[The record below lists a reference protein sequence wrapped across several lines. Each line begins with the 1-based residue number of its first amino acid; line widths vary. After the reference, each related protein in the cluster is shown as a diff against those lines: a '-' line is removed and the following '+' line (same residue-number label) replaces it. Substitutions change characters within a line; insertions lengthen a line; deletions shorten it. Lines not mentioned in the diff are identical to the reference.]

1 MRKDCLSYI
10 FIFPVLCLAAILSGC
25 IKNNIPYPRIQANFV
40 TLEASGQTGTTQ
52 IDTVNRAAT
61 ITLPEDANIYSV
73 RISGYSLTPG
83 AHIVDNPFGNP
94 VDLSEPIYVY
104 LELYQSYLWSI
115 TAVQNIER
123 YFEVS
128 GQMGETAIDVPAHRV
143 VVYVR
148 SGTDLKEISV
158 IRAKLASTAATMTPD
173 LLEGGTFDGSKPFTI
188 TTDTYGHKEVWTV
201 YVQTV
206 EEAVTTVSVD
216 AWTCVAWV
224 QGQGEAGL
232 DNGFEYRITGSEAW
246 TKLPESQVTHNGGA
260 FTGCIMHLSP
270 ETSYEVRAYSDDN
283 YGSIL
288 SFTTGKELQVPNSDF
303 ENWWLDKRVW
313 CPWAEDGEP
322 YWGTGNQGA
331 ATVGQSNT
339 VPTDDT
345 PTGTGR
351 AAKLE
356 TKWIVVKLAAGNIFT
371 GTYIRTDGTNGVLS
385 FGRPFTERP
394 VRVQG
399 MYKYTGAIIDRA
411 SNEFKNLIGQPD
423 TCSVWAALIDSDEP
437 YEIRTNP
444 NNRRLFDPDGPEVI
458 AYGQLLNAETIT
470 SYVPFDF
477 ELKYKST
484 SRVPKY
490 LIICASASKYGDY
503 FTGGAGATMY
513 IDDIKLVYDY
523 K

>member
-1 MRKDCLSYI
+1 MRKDSLSYI
-10 FIFPVLCLAAILSGC
+10 FIFPVLCLAAMLSGC

-52 IDTVNRAAT
+52 IDTVNRVAT

-128 GQMGETAIDVPAHRV
+128 GQMGETAIDVPGHRV

-158 IRAKLASTAATMTPD
+158 IRAKLASTAAAMTPD
-173 LLEGGTFDGSKPFTI
+173 LLEGGTFDGSKPFTV

-206 EEAVTTVSVD
+206 EEAVTTVGVD

-444 NNRRLFDPDGPEVI
+444 NNRRLFNPDGPEVI

>member
-1 MRKDCLSYI
+1 MRKDSLSYI
-10 FIFPVLCLAAILSGC
+10 FIFPMLCLAAMLSGC

-52 IDTVNRAAT
+52 IDTVNRVAT

-128 GQMGETAIDVPAHRV
+128 GQMGETAIDVPGHRV

-158 IRAKLASTAATMTPD
+158 IRAKLASTAAAMTPD
-173 LLEGGTFDGSKPFTI
+173 LLEGGTFDGSKPFTV

-206 EEAVTTVSVD
+206 EEAVTTVGVD

-444 NNRRLFDPDGPEVI
+444 NNRRLFDPDSPEVI
-458 AYGQLLNAETIT
+458 AFGQLLNAETIT

>member
-1 MRKDCLSYI
+1 MRKDSLSYI
-10 FIFPVLCLAAILSGC
+10 FIFPVLCLAAMLSGC

-52 IDTVNRAAT
+52 IDTVNRVAT

-128 GQMGETAIDVPAHRV
+128 GQMGETAIDVPGHRV

-148 SGTDLKEISV
+148 SGTDIKEISV

-260 FTGCIMHLSP
+260 FTGCIMHLLP
-270 ETSYEVRAYSDDN
+270 ETSYEVRAYSNDN

-470 SYVPFDF
+470 ST
-477 ELKYKST
+477 L
-484 SRVPKY
+484 
-490 LIICASASKYGDY
+490 
-503 FTGGAGATMY
+503 
-513 IDDIKLVYDY
+513 
-523 K
+523 

>member
-1 MRKDCLSYI
+1 MRKDSLSYI
-10 FIFPVLCLAAILSGC
+10 FIFPVLCLAAMLSGC

-52 IDTVNRAAT
+52 IDTVNRVAT

-128 GQMGETAIDVPAHRV
+128 GQMGETAIDVPGHRV

-158 IRAKLASTAATMTPD
+158 IRAKLASTAAAMTPD
-173 LLEGGTFDGSKPFTI
+173 LLEGGTFDGSKPFTV

-206 EEAVTTVSVD
+206 EEAVTTVGVD

-270 ETSYEVRAYSDDN
+270 ETSYEVRAYSNDN

-458 AYGQLLNAETIT
+458 AFGQLLNAETIT

>member
-1 MRKDCLSYI
+1 MRKDSLSYR
-10 FIFPVLCLAAILSGC
+10 FIFPVLCLAAMLSGC

-52 IDTVNRAAT
+52 IDTVNRVAT

-128 GQMGETAIDVPAHRV
+128 GQMGETAIDVPGHRV

-148 SGTDLKEISV
+148 SGTDIKEISV

-260 FTGCIMHLSP
+260 FTGCIMHLLP
-270 ETSYEVRAYSDDN
+270 ETSYEVRAYSNDN

>member
-1 MRKDCLSYI
+1 MRKDSLSYI
-10 FIFPVLCLAAILSGC
+10 FIFPMLCLAAMLSGC

-52 IDTVNRAAT
+52 IDTVNRVAT

-128 GQMGETAIDVPAHRV
+128 GQMGETAIDVPGHRV

-148 SGTDLKEISV
+148 SGTDIKEISV
-158 IRAKLASTAATMTPD
+158 IRAKLASTAAAMTPD
-173 LLEGGTFDGSKPFTI
+173 LLEGGTFDGSKPFTV

-206 EEAVTTVSVD
+206 EEAVTTEGVD

-458 AYGQLLNAETIT
+458 AFGQLLNAETIT

>member
-1 MRKDCLSYI
+1 MRKDSLSYI
-10 FIFPVLCLAAILSGC
+10 FIFPMLCLAAMLSGC

-52 IDTVNRAAT
+52 IDTVNRVAT

-128 GQMGETAIDVPAHRV
+128 GQMGETAIDVPGHRV

-158 IRAKLASTAATMTPD
+158 IRAKLASTAAAMTPD
-173 LLEGGTFDGSKPFTI
+173 LLEGGTFDGSKPFTV

-206 EEAVTTVSVD
+206 EEAVTTVGVD

-345 PTGTGR
+345 PNGTGR

-503 FTGGAGATMY
+503 FTGAAGATMY

>member
-1 MRKDCLSYI
+1 MRKDSLSYI
-10 FIFPVLCLAAILSGC
+10 FIFPMLCLAAMLSGC

-52 IDTVNRAAT
+52 IDTVNRVAT

-128 GQMGETAIDVPAHRV
+128 GQMGETAIDVPGHRV

-158 IRAKLASTAATMTPD
+158 IRAKLASTAAVMTPD
-173 LLEGGTFDGSKPFTI
+173 LLEGGTFDGSKPFTV

-206 EEAVTTVSVD
+206 EEAVTTVSAD

-423 TCSVWAALIDSDEP
+423 TCSVWAALIDSEEP

>member
-1 MRKDCLSYI
+1 MRKDSLSYI
-10 FIFPVLCLAAILSGC
+10 FIFPVLCLAAMLSGC

-52 IDTVNRAAT
+52 IDTVNRVAT

-128 GQMGETAIDVPAHRV
+128 GQMGETAIDVPGHRV

-260 FTGCIMHLSP
+260 FTGCIMHLLP
-270 ETSYEVRAYSDDN
+270 ETSYEVRAYSNDN

>member
-1 MRKDCLSYI
+1 MRKDSLSYI
-10 FIFPVLCLAAILSGC
+10 FIFPMLCLAAMLSGC

-52 IDTVNRAAT
+52 IDTVNRVAT

-128 GQMGETAIDVPAHRV
+128 GQMGETAIDVPGHRV

-148 SGTDLKEISV
+148 SGTDIKEISV
-158 IRAKLASTAATMTPD
+158 IRAKLASTAAAMTPD

-313 CPWAEDGEP
+313 CPWAQDGEP

-444 NNRRLFDPDGPEVI
+444 NNRRLFNPDGPEVI

>member
-1 MRKDCLSYI
+1 MRKDSLSYI
-10 FIFPVLCLAAILSGC
+10 FIFPVLCLAAMLSGC

-52 IDTVNRAAT
+52 IDTVNRVAT

-128 GQMGETAIDVPAHRV
+128 GQMGETAIDVPGHRV

-158 IRAKLASTAATMTPD
+158 IRAKLASTAAAMTPD
-173 LLEGGTFDGSKPFTI
+173 LLEGGTFDGSKPFTV

-206 EEAVTTVSVD
+206 EEAVTTVGVD

-270 ETSYEVRAYSDDN
+270 ETSYEVRAYSNDN

-444 NNRRLFDPDGPEVI
+444 NNRRLFDPDSPEVI

>member
-1 MRKDCLSYI
+1 MRKDRLSYI
-10 FIFPVLCLAAILSGC
+10 FILPVLCLAAMLSGC

-52 IDTVNRAAT
+52 IDTVNRVAT

-128 GQMGETAIDVPAHRV
+128 GQMGETAIDVPGHRV

-158 IRAKLASTAATMTPD
+158 IRAKLASTAAAMTPD

>member
-1 MRKDCLSYI
+1 MRKDSLSYI
-10 FIFPVLCLAAILSGC
+10 FIFPMLCLAAMLSGC

-52 IDTVNRAAT
+52 IDTVNRVAT

-128 GQMGETAIDVPAHRV
+128 GQMGETAIDVPGHRV

-158 IRAKLASTAATMTPD
+158 IRAKLASTAAAMTPD
-173 LLEGGTFDGSKPFTI
+173 LLEGGTFDGSKPFTV

-206 EEAVTTVSVD
+206 EEAVTTVGVD

-232 DNGFEYRITGSEAW
+232 DNGFEYRLTGSEAW

-270 ETSYEVRAYSDDN
+270 ETSYEVRAYSNDN

-458 AYGQLLNAETIT
+458 AFGQLLNAETIT

>member
-1 MRKDCLSYI
+1 M
-10 FIFPVLCLAAILSGC
+10 LCLAAMLSGC

-52 IDTVNRAAT
+52 IDTVNRVAT

-128 GQMGETAIDVPAHRV
+128 GQMGETAIDVPGHRV

-158 IRAKLASTAATMTPD
+158 IRAKLASTAAAMTPD
-173 LLEGGTFDGSKPFTI
+173 LLEGGTFDGSKPFTV

-206 EEAVTTVSVD
+206 EEAVTTVGVD

-270 ETSYEVRAYSDDN
+270 ETSYEVRAYSNDN

-444 NNRRLFDPDGPEVI
+444 NNRRLFDPDSPEVI

>member
-1 MRKDCLSYI
+1 MRKDSLSYI
-10 FIFPVLCLAAILSGC
+10 FIFPVLCLAAMLSGC

-52 IDTVNRAAT
+52 IDTVNRVAT

-128 GQMGETAIDVPAHRV
+128 GQMGETAIDVPGHRV

-148 SGTDLKEISV
+148 SGTDIKEISV

-188 TTDTYGHKEVWTV
+188 TTDTYGNKEVWTV

-260 FTGCIMHLSP
+260 FTGCIMHLLP
-270 ETSYEVRAYSDDN
+270 ETSYEVRAYSNDN

>member
-1 MRKDCLSYI
+1 MRKDSLSYI
-10 FIFPVLCLAAILSGC
+10 FIFPVLCLAAMLSGC

-52 IDTVNRAAT
+52 IDTVNRVAT

-128 GQMGETAIDVPAHRV
+128 GQMGETAIDVPGHRV

-148 SGTDLKEISV
+148 SGTDIKEISV

-260 FTGCIMHLSP
+260 FTGCIMHLLP
-270 ETSYEVRAYSDDN
+270 ETSYEVRAYSNDN

-513 IDDIKLVYDY
+513 IDYIKLVYDY

>member
-1 MRKDCLSYI
+1 M
-10 FIFPVLCLAAILSGC
+10 LCLAAMLSGC

-52 IDTVNRAAT
+52 IDTVNRVAT

-128 GQMGETAIDVPAHRV
+128 GQMGETAIDVPGHRV

-158 IRAKLASTAATMTPD
+158 IRAKLASTAAAMTPD
-173 LLEGGTFDGSKPFTI
+173 LLEGGTFDGSKPFTV

-206 EEAVTTVSVD
+206 EEAVTTVGVD

-270 ETSYEVRAYSDDN
+270 ETSYEVRAYSNDN

-411 SNEFKNLIGQPD
+411 CNEFKNLIGQPD

-444 NNRRLFDPDGPEVI
+444 NNRRLFNPDGPEVI

>member
-1 MRKDCLSYI
+1 MRKDSLSYI
-10 FIFPVLCLAAILSGC
+10 FIFPVLCLAAMLSGC

-52 IDTVNRAAT
+52 IDTVNRVAT

-128 GQMGETAIDVPAHRV
+128 GQMGETAIDVPGHRV

-148 SGTDLKEISV
+148 SGTDIKEISV
-158 IRAKLASTAATMTPD
+158 IRAKLASTAAAMTPD
-173 LLEGGTFDGSKPFTI
+173 LLEGGTFDGSKPFTV

>member
-1 MRKDCLSYI
+1 MRKDSLSYI
-10 FIFPVLCLAAILSGC
+10 FIFPMLCLAAMLSGC

-52 IDTVNRAAT
+52 IDTVNRVAT

-128 GQMGETAIDVPAHRV
+128 GQMGETAIDVPGHRV

-158 IRAKLASTAATMTPD
+158 IRAKLASTAAAMTPD
-173 LLEGGTFDGSKPFTI
+173 LLEGGTFDGSKPFTV

-206 EEAVTTVSVD
+206 EEAVTTVGVD

-270 ETSYEVRAYSDDN
+270 ETSYEVRAYSNDN

-458 AYGQLLNAETIT
+458 AFGQLLNAETIT

>member
-1 MRKDCLSYI
+1 MRKDSLSYI
-10 FIFPVLCLAAILSGC
+10 FIFPMLCLAAMLSGC

-52 IDTVNRAAT
+52 IDTVNRVAT

-128 GQMGETAIDVPAHRV
+128 GQMGETAIDVPGHRV

-158 IRAKLASTAATMTPD
+158 IRAKLASTAAAMTPD
-173 LLEGGTFDGSKPFTI
+173 LLEGGTFDGSKPFTV

-206 EEAVTTVSVD
+206 EEAVTTVGVD

-270 ETSYEVRAYSDDN
+270 ETSYEVRAYSNDN

-444 NNRRLFDPDGPEVI
+444 NNRRLFDPDSPEVI
-458 AYGQLLNAETIT
+458 AFGQLLNAETIT

>member
-1 MRKDCLSYI
+1 MRKDSLSYI
-10 FIFPVLCLAAILSGC
+10 FIFPVLCLAAMLSGC

-52 IDTVNRAAT
+52 IDTVNRVAT

-128 GQMGETAIDVPAHRV
+128 GQMGETAIDVPGHRV

-148 SGTDLKEISV
+148 SGTDIKEISV

-188 TTDTYGHKEVWTV
+188 TPDTYGHKEVWTV

-260 FTGCIMHLSP
+260 FTGCIMHLLP
-270 ETSYEVRAYSDDN
+270 ETSYEVRAYSNDN

>member
-1 MRKDCLSYI
+1 MRKDRLSYI
-10 FIFPVLCLAAILSGC
+10 FIFPVLCLAAMLSGC

-52 IDTVNRAAT
+52 IDTVNRVAT

-128 GQMGETAIDVPAHRV
+128 GQMGETAIDVPGHRV

-158 IRAKLASTAATMTPD
+158 IRAKLASTAAAMTPD
-173 LLEGGTFDGSKPFTI
+173 LLEGGTFDGSKPFTV

-270 ETSYEVRAYSDDN
+270 ETSYEARAYSDDN

>member
-1 MRKDCLSYI
+1 MRKDSLSYI
-10 FIFPVLCLAAILSGC
+10 FILPVLCLAAMLSGC

-52 IDTVNRAAT
+52 IDTVNRVAT

-128 GQMGETAIDVPAHRV
+128 GQMGETAIDVPGHRV

-158 IRAKLASTAATMTPD
+158 IRAKLASTAAAMTPD

-232 DNGFEYRITGSEAW
+232 DNGFEYRIPGSEAW

-270 ETSYEVRAYSDDN
+270 ETNYEVRAYSDDN

>member
-1 MRKDCLSYI
+1 MRKDSLSYI
-10 FIFPVLCLAAILSGC
+10 FIFPVLCLAAMLSGC

-40 TLEASGQTGTTQ
+40 TLEAIGQTGTTQ
-52 IDTVNRAAT
+52 IDTVNRVAT

-128 GQMGETAIDVPAHRV
+128 GQMGETAIDVPGHRV

-158 IRAKLASTAATMTPD
+158 IRAKLASTAAAMTPD
-173 LLEGGTFDGSKPFTI
+173 LLEGGTFDGSKPFTV

-206 EEAVTTVSVD
+206 EEAVTTVGVD

-270 ETSYEVRAYSDDN
+270 ETSYEVRAYSNDN

-444 NNRRLFDPDGPEVI
+444 NNRRLFDPDSPEVI
-458 AYGQLLNAETIT
+458 AFGQLLNAETIT
-470 SYVPFDF
+470 SYIPFDF

>member
-1 MRKDCLSYI
+1 MRKDSLSYI
-10 FIFPVLCLAAILSGC
+10 FILPVLCLAAMLSGC

-52 IDTVNRAAT
+52 IDTVNRVAT

-128 GQMGETAIDVPAHRV
+128 GQMGETAIDVPGHRV

-158 IRAKLASTAATMTPD
+158 IRAKLASTAAAMTPD

-313 CPWAEDGEP
+313 CPWTEDGEP

>member
-1 MRKDCLSYI
+1 MRKDSLSYI
-10 FIFPVLCLAAILSGC
+10 FIFPMLCLAAMLSGC

-52 IDTVNRAAT
+52 IDTVNRVAT

-128 GQMGETAIDVPAHRV
+128 GQMGETAIDVPGHRV

-158 IRAKLASTAATMTPD
+158 IRAKLASTAAAMTPD
-173 LLEGGTFDGSKPFTI
+173 LLEGGTFDGSKPFTV

-206 EEAVTTVSVD
+206 EEAVTTVGVD

-270 ETSYEVRAYSDDN
+270 ETSYEVRAYSNDN

-444 NNRRLFDPDGPEVI
+444 NNRRLFDPDSPEVI

>member
-1 MRKDCLSYI
+1 M
-10 FIFPVLCLAAILSGC
+10 LCLAAMLSGC

-52 IDTVNRAAT
+52 IDTVNRVAT

-128 GQMGETAIDVPAHRV
+128 GQMGETAIDVPGHRV

-158 IRAKLASTAATMTPD
+158 IRAKLASTAAAMTPD
-173 LLEGGTFDGSKPFTI
+173 LLEGGTFDGSKPFTV

-206 EEAVTTVSVD
+206 EEAVTTVGVD

-270 ETSYEVRAYSDDN
+270 ETSYEVRAYSNDN

-444 NNRRLFDPDGPEVI
+444 NNRRLFDPDSPEVI
-458 AYGQLLNAETIT
+458 AFGQLLNAETIT

>member
-1 MRKDCLSYI
+1 MRKDRLSYI
-10 FIFPVLCLAAILSGC
+10 CIFPVLCLAAMLSGC

-52 IDTVNRAAT
+52 IDTVNRVAT

-128 GQMGETAIDVPAHRV
+128 GQMGETAIDVPGHRV

-158 IRAKLASTAATMTPD
+158 IRAKLASTAAAMTPD
-173 LLEGGTFDGSKPFTI
+173 LLEGGTFDGSKPFTV

>member
-1 MRKDCLSYI
+1 MRKDSLSYI
-10 FIFPVLCLAAILSGC
+10 FIFPVLCLAAMLSGC

-52 IDTVNRAAT
+52 IDTVNRVAT
-61 ITLPEDANIYSV
+61 ITLPEEANIYSV

-128 GQMGETAIDVPAHRV
+128 GQMGETAIDVPGHRV

-148 SGTDLKEISV
+148 SGTDIKEISV

-260 FTGCIMHLSP
+260 FTGCIMHLLP
-270 ETSYEVRAYSDDN
+270 ETSYEVRAYSNDN

>member
-1 MRKDCLSYI
+1 M
-10 FIFPVLCLAAILSGC
+10 LCLAAMLSGC

-52 IDTVNRAAT
+52 IDTVNRVAT

-128 GQMGETAIDVPAHRV
+128 GQMGETAIDVPGHRV

-158 IRAKLASTAATMTPD
+158 IRAKLASTAAAMTPD

-206 EEAVTTVSVD
+206 EEAVTTVGVD

-270 ETSYEVRAYSDDN
+270 ETSYEVRAYSNDN

-444 NNRRLFDPDGPEVI
+444 NNRRLFNPDGPEVI

>member
-1 MRKDCLSYI
+1 MRKDSLSYI
-10 FIFPVLCLAAILSGC
+10 FIFPVLCLAAMLSGC

-52 IDTVNRAAT
+52 IDTVNRVAT

-128 GQMGETAIDVPAHRV
+128 GQMGETAIDVPGHRV

-148 SGTDLKEISV
+148 SGTDIKEISV

-260 FTGCIMHLSP
+260 FTGCIMHLLP
-270 ETSYEVRAYSDDN
+270 ETSYEVRAYSNDN

-371 GTYIRTDGTNGVLS
+371 GTYIRTDGTNGVRESCGLLS
-385 FGRPFTERP
+385 ATAAVNGT
-394 VRVQG
+394 VRLSQAVNVF
-399 MYKYTGAIIDRA
+399 MRRRSNNNFSRSTSAVATPSANGAISA
-411 SNEFKNLIGQPD
+411 
-423 TCSVWAALIDSDEP
+423 
-437 YEIRTNP
+437 
-444 NNRRLFDPDGPEVI
+444 
-458 AYGQLLNAETIT
+458 TI
-470 SYVPFDF
+470 VPF
-477 ELKYKST
+477 
-484 SRVPKY
+484 
-490 LIICASASKYGDY
+490 SAIS
-503 FTGGAGATMY
+503 
-513 IDDIKLVYDY
+513 
-523 K
+523 

>member
-1 MRKDCLSYI
+1 MRKDRLSYI
-10 FIFPVLCLAAILSGC
+10 FIFPVLCLAAMLSGC

-52 IDTVNRAAT
+52 IDTVNRVAT

-128 GQMGETAIDVPAHRV
+128 GQMGETAIDVPGHRV

-158 IRAKLASTAATMTPD
+158 IRAKLASTAASMTPD

-270 ETSYEVRAYSDDN
+270 ETNYEARAYSDDN

-313 CPWAEDGEP
+313 CPWTEDGEP

-444 NNRRLFDPDGPEVI
+444 NNRRLFNPDGPEVI

>member
-1 MRKDCLSYI
+1 MRKDSLSYI
-10 FIFPVLCLAAILSGC
+10 FIFPVLCLAAMLSGC

-52 IDTVNRAAT
+52 IDTVNRVAT

-128 GQMGETAIDVPAHRV
+128 GQMGETAIDVPGHRV

-158 IRAKLASTAATMTPD
+158 IRAKLASTAAAMTPD
-173 LLEGGTFDGSKPFTI
+173 LLEGGTFDGSKPFTV

-206 EEAVTTVSVD
+206 EEAVTTVGVD

-270 ETSYEVRAYSDDN
+270 ETSYEVRAYSNDN

-444 NNRRLFDPDGPEVI
+444 NNRRLFDPDSPEVI
-458 AYGQLLNAETIT
+458 AFGQLLNAETIT

>member
-1 MRKDCLSYI
+1 MRKDRLSYI
-10 FIFPVLCLAAILSGC
+10 FIFPVLCLAAMLSGC

-52 IDTVNRAAT
+52 IDTVNRVAT

-128 GQMGETAIDVPAHRV
+128 GQMGETAIDVPGHRV

-158 IRAKLASTAATMTPD
+158 IRAKLASTAAAMTPD
-173 LLEGGTFDGSKPFTI
+173 LLEGGTFDGSKPFTV

-270 ETSYEVRAYSDDN
+270 ETSYEARAYSDDN

-444 NNRRLFDPDGPEVI
+444 NNRRLFNPDGPEVI

>member
-1 MRKDCLSYI
+1 MRKDSLSYI
-10 FIFPVLCLAAILSGC
+10 FIFPVLCLAAMLSGC

-52 IDTVNRAAT
+52 IDTVNRVAT

-128 GQMGETAIDVPAHRV
+128 GQMGETAIDVPGHRV

-148 SGTDLKEISV
+148 SGTDIKEISV

-246 TKLPESQVTHNGGA
+246 TKLPESEVTHNGGA
-260 FTGCIMHLSP
+260 FTGCIMHLLP
-270 ETSYEVRAYSDDN
+270 ETSYEVRAYSNDN

>member
-1 MRKDCLSYI
+1 MRHNRLSYI
-10 FIFPVLCLAAILSGC
+10 FPVICLVAMLTGC

-40 TLEASGQTGTTQ
+40 TLEASGQIGATQ
-52 IDTVNRAAT
+52 IDTVNRVAT

-83 AHIVDNPFGNP
+83 AHIVDNPFGDP
-94 VDLSEPIYVY
+94 VDLSEPLYVY
-104 LELYQSYLWSI
+104 LELYQSYLWRV
-115 TAVQNIER
+115 TGVQNIER
-123 YFEVS
+123 YFEVA
-128 GQMGETAIDVPAHRV
+128 GQMGETVIDVPGHRV

-188 TTDTYGHKEVWTV
+188 TTDTYGHNEEWTI

-206 EEAVTTVSVD
+206 EEAVTTVNVD

-224 QGQGEAGL
+224 HGQGEAGL
-232 DNGFEYRITGSEAW
+232 DNGFEYRAAGSEAW
-246 TKLPESQVTHNGGA
+246 TKLPENQVTHNGGA

-270 ETSYEVRAYSDDN
+270 ETSYEVRAYSDEN

-313 CPWAEDGEP
+313 NPWAEDGEP
-322 YWGTGNQGA
+322 YWDSGNKGA

-385 FGRPFTERP
+385 LGRPFTERP

-423 TCSVWAALIDSDEP
+423 TCSVWAALIDCDEP

-444 NNRRLFDPDGPEVI
+444 NNRRLFDPNGPEVI
-458 AYGQLLNAETIT
+458 AYGQMLNAETIT
-470 SYVPFDF
+470 SYEPFDF

>member
-1 MRKDCLSYI
+1 MRKDRLSYI
-10 FIFPVLCLAAILSGC
+10 FIFPVLCLAAMLSGC

-52 IDTVNRAAT
+52 IDTVNRVAT

-128 GQMGETAIDVPAHRV
+128 GQMGETAIDVPGHRV

-158 IRAKLASTAATMTPD
+158 IRAKLASTAAAMTPD
-173 LLEGGTFDGSKPFTI
+173 LLEGGTFDGSKPFTV

-206 EEAVTTVSVD
+206 EEAVTTVGVD

-270 ETSYEVRAYSDDN
+270 ETNYEVRAYSDDN

-444 NNRRLFDPDGPEVI
+444 NNRRLFNPDGPEVI

>member
-1 MRKDCLSYI
+1 MRKDSLSYI

-52 IDTVNRAAT
+52 IDTVNRVAT